1 MYKCKEYLGCT
12 EGNIIPY
19 SRDQKLGFDL
29 CNDCGIIWRSLHSM
43 HISKSYEQ
51 VYFNSKEYSKKR
63 NHKVKKSGWLI
74 DLARLYHSGI
84 SNILEIG
91 SSLGYTLE
99 AAKKRSINPLGI
111 DISDYAIDYCNNI
124 GLNAKKAS
132 FDELKETGQKYDLL
146 FMQHVLEHFEDP
158 FRVLKDSYDLLNE
171 QGIIVILVPNS
182 KYNRA
187 VKFNAKHRFYGLKG
201 VGSEHFVYFN
211 YENLNLVLQT
221 SGFEVVQENYP
232 YFIKKFDTIE
242 FFANRLFRRFLS
254 VFNSDQELVIIA
266 RKR

>member
-1 MYKCKEYLGCT
+1 MYKCKDYLGCT
-12 EGNIIPY
+12 IGNSIPY
-19 SRDQKLGFDL
+19 SRDQELGFDL
-29 CNDCGIIWRSLHSM
+29 CNDCGIIWRSLDSI
-43 HISKSYEQ
+43 HISKAYEQ

-74 DLARLYHSGI
+74 DLARLYHPGI
-84 SNILEIG
+84 LNLLEIG
-91 SSLGYTLE
+91 CSLGYTLE
-99 AAKKRSINPLGI
+99 AAKKRAISPLGI

-158 FRVLKDSYDLLNE
+158 FVVLKDSFDLLNK

-182 KYNRA
+182 KYKRA
-187 VKFNAKHRFYGLKG
+187 VKFNSKHRFYGLEG
-201 VGSEHFVYFN
+201 VGSEHYAYFN
-211 YENLNLVLQT
+211 YENLNRVLQI

-232 YFIKKFDTIE
+232 FIIKKFDSID

-266 RKR
+266 RKL